1 MSSPNIDI
9 NDSKLNAEAA
19 AAQTAAASAN
29 EEDMQARVDDV
40 MKKFDRESNVRLW
53 EGAPKQIVN
62 GLLVAFSLF
71 CIYVTLWGTL
81 LEEVRLTSFMACIVF
96 LGYLIYPARKGVQ
109 KVNYIPWY
117 DIILMV
123 CGTGSFLY
131 FMFNAV
137 KIIQQGSKFSDMQ
150 IAIGVVGIICL
161 AEVCRRSVGLPILIV
176 ASAFIIY
183 ALTTGLS
190 NPTFARRLNYAV
202 RLLFHRSTRARSS
215 SSFSS
220 SSARSWSGRA
230 FPTSSSISRT
240 PSSAVLRAVPPRS
253 RSYLPLS
260 WAWSPALPS
269 LIPSVPVPSR
279 SR

>member
-1 MSSPNIDI
+1 MSSPNNDI

-53 EGAPKQIVN
+53 EGVPKQIVN

-71 CIYVTLWGTL
+71 CIYVTLWGTF

-150 IAIGVVGIICL
+150 IAWS
-161 AEVCRRSVGLPILIV
+161 ASSASRRSAEGP
-176 ASAFIIY
+176 
-183 ALTTGLS
+183 
-190 NPTFARRLNYAV
+190 
-202 RLLFHRSTRARSS
+202 
-215 SSFSS
+215 
-220 SSARSWSGRA
+220 
-230 FPTSSSISRT
+230 
-240 PSSAVLRAVPPRS
+240 
-253 RSYLPLS
+253 
-260 WAWSPALPS
+260 
-269 LIPSVPVPSR
+269 
-279 SR
+279 